1 MANAA
6 VTFSDLPRMEGL
18 SWAFKITEH
27 SVRSFAG
34 NLTYPAYKYIPVTYL
49 LCEGDKVIPVEA
61 QRNMLEMV
69 CKESKTKVDL
79 HTCGAGHC
87 PNITRPEYVVRVIR
101 IASGEKL

>member
-6 VTFSDLPRMEGL
+6 VTFSDLPQMKAL
-18 SWAFKITEH
+18 SRAFEMTEH

-34 NLTYPAYKYIPVTYL
+34 NLTYPAYRYIPVTYL

-69 CKESKTKVDL
+69 RKESETKVDL

-87 PNITRPEYVVRVIR
+87 PNVTRPDYVVRVIR